1 MRKNVT
7 DDVFFEIAEHLGVL
21 RESPS
26 GWAKELNRIAW
37 NGGQI
42 KFDIREWDPDHDRM
56 ARGITL
62 TDEEMHNLYQ
72 YFCHWKKSDHSL
84 DKFSKKSPMQRVG
97 GAIYVDIYRTIC
109 RLSKENEGWSR
120 DLKVVSWNGQDVKY
134 DIRRWSPDNE
144 RMTRGLTFTEEEM
157 QNICDLYWEHEKDR
171 LAKEIF
177 DEAV

>member
-42 KFDIREWDPDHDRM
+42 KFDIREWNPEHDRM

-62 TDEEMHNLYQ
+62 TDEEMQNLYQ

-84 DKFSKKSPMQRVG
+84 DSPFWRVDLENAWNRDAFCSFSNSWTLQQRLRC
-97 GAIYVDIYRTIC
+97 D
-109 RLSKENEGWSR
+109 
-120 DLKVVSWNGQDVKY
+120 DQD
-134 DIRRWSPDNE
+134 R
-144 RMTRGLTFTEEEM
+144 
-157 QNICDLYWEHEKDR
+157 
-171 LAKEIF
+171 
-177 DEAV
+177 